1 MQMFLDVCLTV
12 QHPVLWVTA
21 IIMAAMDMRIIVMDI
36 RSTVMAMAINMV
48 TVKTD
53 FKSWLYL

>member
-1 MQMFLDVCLTV
+1 MQIFLDVYLTLL
-12 QHPVLWVTA
+12 HPVLLDMA
-21 IIMAAMDMRIIVMDI
+21 IIMVAMAMHITATDI
-36 RSTVMAMAINMV
+36 RNMVMAMAINMV